1 MVAITLHSHFFVQA
15 TKQGTDHMNRAN
27 RQGCAQRQSKSA
39 HGMRNRLGLLVVV
52 SFLSGLVSTAR
63 ADTTVFAAASLTDV
77 LPALASRYVEQ
88 GGAPVRFSFASSSTL
103 ARQVENGAQAQLFI
117 SADEEWM
124 AYLTKKGLIEESST
138 ANLAGNELALITA
151 ADSALAPAA
160 VSETSPLLAW
170 LSGGRLALGDPS
182 HVPAGRYAQ
191 AALEHLGLWT
201 SVEKHLAPAESVR
214 TALVYVSQGEAALG
228 IVYASDLKR
237 ATGVKLIG
245 MFPADSH
252 PAIVYPAAVIKGVKD
267 PEARKF
273 LAFLRGPDAVS
284 LWREFGFKSP

>member
-1 MVAITLHSHFFVQA
+1 
-15 TKQGTDHMNRAN
+15 MNRAS
-27 RQGCAQRQSKSA
+27 RPCCAQPQSRSA
-39 HGMRNRLGLLVVV
+39 DGSRNRLGLLVVV
-52 SFLSGLVSTAR
+52 SFLTWLVPTAK

-77 LPALASRYVEQ
+77 LPALASRYGDQ
-88 GGAPVRFSFASSSTL
+88 GGKPVRFSFASSSTL
-103 ARQVENGAQAQLFI
+103 ARQLENGAQAQLFI

-124 AYLTKKGLIEESST
+124 AYLTRKGLIEESST

-151 ADSALAPAA
+151 ADSILAPAA
-160 VSETSPLLAW
+160 VSEKSPLLAW
-170 LSGGRLALGDPS
+170 LGGGRLALGDPS

-191 AALEHLGLWT
+191 AALEHFGLWT

-214 TALVYVSQGEAALG
+214 TALVYVSQGEATLG

-237 ATGVKLIG
+237 AAGVKLVG

-252 PAIVYPAAVIKGVKD
+252 PAIVYPAAVIKGVQD

-273 LAFLRGPDAVS
+273 LAFLLGPEAAP